1 MSQLGDCND
10 LGEDIIPA
18 GTPSDNDIP
27 HRIQQHSEI
36 ALLSQDLEKKTR
48 QTSVHLDKILDE
60 FKDIEGPELSRLKGE
75 GIDVPMARLD
85 GLDLNYKICQIEEDL
100 LALRETS
107 AEIDSDAA
115 AQECTKLK
123 RCRDFL
129 GQTVFQK
136 RSRIIEHLNVASLW
150 GPCARTIAQG
160 VETCYGRFD
169 RYQTKSLGISN
180 WFRNKALL
188 YYGGQSC
195 QYQAAEISRTD
206 TVMANILAESY
217 EHCWC
222 HATDSWMHLEE
233 TPDDEHA
240 QPLPQRYAAAN
251 IVPYSSNVPHEIL
264 DHLFRERTGELSGP
278 ANSLLLSTLIQYWF
292 NHYKLV
298 IVPVDPEEK
307 PLKRWKIDIL
317 DRGIEDD
324 PLHDVT
330 PTPGG
335 DRPRIARGL

>member
-1 MSQLGDCND
+1 MSQRGYYND

-18 GTPSDNDIP
+18 
-27 HRIQQHSEI
+27 
-36 ALLSQDLEKKTR
+36 
-48 QTSVHLDKILDE
+48 
-60 FKDIEGPELSRLKGE
+60 DIEGPELSRLKGE
-75 GIDVPMARLD
+75 GIDVPMARLG
-85 GLDLNYKICQIEEDL
+85 GLDLNYKICRIEEDL
-100 LALRETS
+100 SAPRETS

-115 AQECTKLK
+115 AQECIKWK
-123 RCRDFL
+123 RCRDSL

-136 RSRIIEHLNVASLW
+136 RSHIIEHLNVASLW

-160 VETCYGRFD
+160 VETYYGRFD

-195 QYQAAEISRTD
+195 KYQAAEISRTD
-206 TVMANILAESY
+206 TEMANLWAEPY

-222 HATDSWMHLEE
+222 HATGSWMHLAD

-251 IVPYSSNVPHEIL
+251 IVPYSSNVLHEIL

-278 ANSLLLSTLIQYWF
+278 AHSLLLSTLIQYWF

-298 IVPVDPEEK
+298 IVPVDPEEQ

-317 DRGIEDD
+317 DKGIEDE
-324 PLHDVT
+324 PPSRRNPHT
-330 PTPGG
+330 WWG
-335 DRPRIARGL
+335 

>member
-1 MSQLGDCND
+1 MIQLGDYND

-18 GTPSDNDIP
+18 
-27 HRIQQHSEI
+27 
-36 ALLSQDLEKKTR
+36 
-48 QTSVHLDKILDE
+48 
-60 FKDIEGPELSRLKGE
+60 DIEEPELSRLKGE
-75 GIDVPMARLD
+75 GIDVPTARLG

-100 LALRETS
+100 SALREAS
-107 AEIDSDAA
+107 GEIDSDAA
-115 AQECTKLK
+115 AQEQEVPYY
-123 RCRDFL
+123 RASQRGEPL
-129 GQTVFQK
+129 GG
-136 RSRIIEHLNVASLW
+136 

-180 WFRNKALL
+180 WFRDKALL

-195 QYQAAEISRTD
+195 RYQAAEISRTD
-206 TVMANILAESY
+206 TEMENFLAESY

-222 HATDSWMHLEE
+222 HATGSWMHLEE

-240 QPLPQRYAAAN
+240 QPLPQRNAAAN
-251 IVPYSSNVPHEIL
+251 IVPYFSSVPHEIL
-264 DHLFRERTGELSGP
+264 GHLFRERTGELSGP

-317 DRGIEDD
+317 DKGIEDD

>member
-36 ALLSQDLEKKTR
+36 ARLSQDLEKKTR

-75 GIDVPMARLD
+75 GIDVPMARLG

-169 RYQTKSLGISN
+169 RYQTKSLGI
-180 WFRNKALL
+180 K
-188 YYGGQSC
+188 
-195 QYQAAEISRTD
+195 ISRTD
-206 TVMANILAESY
+206 TEMANILADSY

-222 HATDSWMHLEE
+222 HATGSWMHLEE

-264 DHLFRERTGELSGP
+264 DHLSRERTGELSGP
-278 ANSLLLSTLIQYWF
+278 ANSLLLSTLIPYWF

-317 DRGIEDD
+317 DKGIEDE
-324 PLHDVT
+324 PPSRRNSHT
-330 PTPGG
+330 WWG
-335 DRPRIARGL
+335 